1 MFRKELELWQFKESE
16 RKKNF
21 FSEKFNRSCDGNE
34 YWGGLQRELL
44 GVARQ
49 VGGYTKGKST
59 HSEMWNR
66 DVQWL
71 FVERGIY
78 LRSEGTFG
86 KRKTKKCC
94 KAEKDVKKFVSIAVQ
109 EEVEKVNSCRDGL
122 ELFRIGKQGTG
133 EKRDVIGVNRI
144 KDKSGVVKVGAN
156 D

>member
-1 MFRKELELWQFKESE
+1 M
-16 RKKNF
+16 
-21 FSEKFNRSCDGNE
+21 
-34 YWGGLQRELL
+34 L

-59 HSEMWNR
+59 HSETWNR

-94 KAEKDVKKFVSIAVQ
+94 KAKKDTKKIVSMAVQ
-109 EEVEKVNSCRDGL
+109 EEVEKVNSCRDGR

-133 EKRDVIGVNRI
+133 
-144 KDKSGVVKVGAN
+144 KSVMLLG
-156 D
+156 